1 MTLTASCRTLNQ
13 RTMRQPEIKPL
24 LQELIDGDVSLEKSA
39 NILWQ
44 WKKWEEAKEEER
56 YAYHRDADIDTMS
69 NLIQTSKRN
78 RLQLEHYMVEAN
90 ISDALIDAI
99 IRPQKT

>member
-1 MTLTASCRTLNQ
+1 MNCEL
-13 RTMRQPEIKPL
+13 KKL
-24 LQELIDGDVSLEKSA
+24 LQELIDGEVSLEKSA

-44 WKKWEEAKEEER
+44 WKKWKEAKEEER
-56 YAYHRDADIDTMS
+56 DAYHRDADIDTMS

-90 ISDALIDAI
+90 ISDALIGAI
-99 IRPQKT
+99 VRPQKT

>member
-1 MTLTASCRTLNQ
+1 
-13 RTMRQPEIKPL
+13 MRQPGIKPL
-24 LQELIDGDVSLEKSA
+24 LQELIDGEVSLEKSA

-56 YAYHRDADIDTMS
+56 DAYHRDADIDTMS

-90 ISDALIDAI
+90 ISDALIGAI
-99 IRPQKT
+99 IRPKKT

>member
-1 MTLTASCRTLNQ
+1 MNCEL
-13 RTMRQPEIKPL
+13 KKL
-24 LQELIDGDVSLEKSA
+24 LQELIDGEVSLEKSA

-56 YAYHRDADIDTMS
+56 NAYHRDADIDTMS

-90 ISDALIDAI
+90 ISDALIGAI
-99 IRPQKT
+99 VRPQKT

>member
-1 MTLTASCRTLNQ
+1 MK
-13 RTMRQPEIKPL
+13 QPEIKPL
-24 LQELIDGDVSLEKSA
+24 LQELIDVEVSLEKSA

-56 YAYHRDADIDTMS
+56 NAYHRDADIETMS
-69 NLIQTSKRN
+69 NIIQTSKRN

-90 ISDALIDAI
+90 ISDEMVAAI
-99 IRPQKT
+99 VRPHKLKIES

>member
-1 MTLTASCRTLNQ
+1 MNCEL
-13 RTMRQPEIKPL
+13 KKL
-24 LQELIDGDVSLEKSA
+24 LQELIDCEVSLEKSA

-56 YAYHRDADIDTMS
+56 DAYHRDVDIDTMS

-90 ISDALIDAI
+90 ISDSIINSI
-99 IRPQKT
+99 IRPKGNDKQYETK

>member
-1 MTLTASCRTLNQ
+1 MNCEL
-13 RTMRQPEIKPL
+13 KKL
-24 LQELIDGDVSLEKSA
+24 LQELIDGEVSLEKSA

-56 YAYHRDADIDTMS
+56 DAYHRDADIDTMS
-69 NLIQTSKRN
+69 NFIQTSKRN

-90 ISDALIDAI
+90 ISDALIGAI
-99 IRPQKT
+99 VRPKRSYE

>member
-1 MTLTASCRTLNQ
+1 MK
-13 RTMRQPEIKPL
+13 QPYIKPL
-24 LQELIDGDVSLEKSA
+24 LQELIDSDVSLEKSA

-56 YAYHRDADIDTMS
+56 DAYHRDADLDTMS

-78 RLQLEHYMVEAN
+78 RLQLEHYLVEAN
-90 ISDALIDAI
+90 ISDALIGAI
-99 IRPQKT
+99 VRPRQSYE